1 VLGIIVSYAKFYKTI
16 TNILLKNKLKNTQ
29 LQFKQVPAFQDN
41 YLWVI
46 VQNNT
51 AWVVDPGDANP
62 IIQLFEENNIN
73 LKGILITHHHNDHI
87 GGVKQLI
94 DWSNQHSSDKV
105 SVVGPD
111 HPNIVG
117 LANVVKDGDKVE
129 LYQGIDVNVIA
140 VPGHTLTHLAY
151 FLPTSSDVI
160 TPRIYCG
167 DTLFSSGCGRL
178 FEGTAAQMYQSLKKI
193 AALPDE
199 TLVCC
204 AHEYTLSN
212 IRFAQSIE
220 KTNTHLNDW
229 AEKANHL
236 RINGKPTVPTTIGFE
251 KKVNPFMRCD
261 EIEIRNVA
269 KQNFG
274 LDIDSGEET
283 LAIIRKMKDDFK

>member
-1 VLGIIVSYAKFYKTI
+1 
-16 TNILLKNKLKNTQ
+16 LKNKLENTL

-46 VQNNT
+46 FQNDA
-51 AWVVDPGDANP
+51 AWVVDPGDAAP
-62 IIQLFEENNIN
+62 IIQLLEQYNIQ

-94 DWSNQHSSDKV
+94 DWSNQVSSHNV
-105 SVVGPD
+105 TVIGPD
-111 HPNIVG
+111 HPSIAG
-117 LANVVKDGDKVE
+117 LANIVKDGDSVE
-129 LYQGIDVNVIA
+129 LFQDIEVKVIS

-151 FLPTSSDVI
+151 FLPISKDVLI
-160 TPRIYCG
+160 PRLYCG

-178 FEGTAAQMYQSLKKI
+178 FEGSPAQMYQSLKKI

-220 KTNTHLNDW
+220 KTNIYLNEW
-229 AEKANHL
+229 AEKANQL
-236 RINGKPTVPTTIGFE
+236 RISGEPTVPTTIGFE

-261 EIEIRNVA
+261 EIEIWNVA
-269 KQNFG
+269 KQNSG
-274 LDIDSGEET
+274 LDIDSGDET
-283 LAIIRKMKDDFK
+283 LAIIRKMKDGFK